1 MAANIVK
8 DGLAVQVLCYTT
20 QKGEFVVVQR
30 AAAVRHEVSHD
41 LVMMLGNSS
50 NQFAQNKGTMPPA
63 TKKLKLT
70 LPPTKLCGSIT
81 TIPQTTI
88 PSHP

>member
-1 MAANIVK
+1 M
-8 DGLAVQVLCYTT
+8 LVQPHAYSYQIRLGTSR
-20 QKGEFVVVQR
+20 Q
-30 AAAVRHEVSHD
+30 
-41 LVMMLGNSS
+41 LMMFGNSS

-88 PSHP
+88 LSHP